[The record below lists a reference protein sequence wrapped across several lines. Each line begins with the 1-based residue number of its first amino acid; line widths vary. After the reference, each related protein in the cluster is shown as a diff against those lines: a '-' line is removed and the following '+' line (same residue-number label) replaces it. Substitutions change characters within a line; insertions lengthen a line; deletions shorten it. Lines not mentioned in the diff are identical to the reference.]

1 MLSDC
6 TLTSSVLIMIYGK
19 FYAVIAMVGIIVGSY
34 WVINWQANRI
44 NSLTDTNKKLT
55 VTLEEQ
61 KSINT
66 DYQARIMRLN
76 QLDIQYTQEL
86 ANAKNEISRLRDIS
100 ERHPERV
107 YIKAECPKS
116 KTTPSTSLAY
126 ATTARPT
133 DTAIR
138 NYWLLRE
145 RIAESEQMIKGLQY
159 YIKIECLK

>member
-1 MLSDC
+1 MK
-6 TLTSSVLIMIYGK
+6 YGK
-19 FYAVIAMVGIIVGSY
+19 LYAVIAMVGTIVGSY

-44 NSLTDTNKKLT
+44 NLLVETNKELT
-55 VTLEEQ
+55 IALEEQ

-107 YIKAECPKS
+107 YIKAECPKV
-116 KTTPSTSLAY
+116 KTTPATSLAY

-145 RIAESEQMIKGLQY
+145 RIAESELMIKGLQD
-159 YIKIECLK
+159 YIRVECVN

>member
-1 MLSDC
+1 MK
-6 TLTSSVLIMIYGK
+6 YGK
-19 FYAVIAMVGIIVGSY
+19 LYAVIAMVGIIVGGY
-34 WVINWQANRI
+34 WVINRQANRI
-44 NSLTDTNKKLT
+44 NSLIDTNKKLT
-55 VTLEEQ
+55 VALEEQ

-66 DYQARIMRLN
+66 DYQVRIMRLN

-107 YIKAECPKS
+107 YIKASCPKS
-116 KTTPSTSLAY
+116 TTTPTTSLAY
-126 ATTARPT
+126 ATAARPT

-145 RIAESEQMIKGLQY
+145 RIAESEQMIKGLQD
-159 YIKIECLK
+159 YIRQECVGD

>member
-1 MLSDC
+1 MK
-6 TLTSSVLIMIYGK
+6 YGK
-19 FYAVIAMVGIIVGSY
+19 LYAVITMVGIIVGSY

-55 VTLEEQ
+55 VALEEQ
-61 KSINT
+61 RSINT

-86 ANAKNEISRLRDIS
+86 ADAKNKISRLRDIS
-100 ERHPERV
+100 ERNPERV

-126 ATTARPT
+126 TTTARPT

-145 RIAESEQMIKGLQY
+145 RIAESEQMIKGLQD
-159 YIKIECLK
+159 YIKQECME

>member
-1 MLSDC
+1 MK
-6 TLTSSVLIMIYGK
+6 YGK
-19 FYAVIAMVGIIVGSY
+19 LYAVIAMVGIIVGSY

-44 NSLTDTNKKLT
+44 NSLIDTNKKLT
-55 VTLEEQ
+55 VALEEQ

-66 DYQARIMRLN
+66 DYQVRIMRLN

-107 YIKAECPKS
+107 YIKAECPKVT
-116 KTTPSTSLAY
+116 TTPATSLDD

-145 RIAESEQMIKGLQY
+145 RIAESERVILGLQD
-159 YIKIECLK
+159 YIKQECLE

>member
-1 MLSDC
+1 MK
-6 TLTSSVLIMIYGK
+6 YGK
-19 FYAVIAMVGIIVGSY
+19 LYAVITMVGIIVGSY

-55 VTLEEQ
+55 VALEEQ
-61 KSINT
+61 RSINT

-86 ANAKNEISRLRDIS
+86 ADAKNKISRLRDIS
-100 ERHPERV
+100 ERNPERV

-126 ATTARPT
+126 TTTARPT

-145 RIAESEQMIKGLQY
+145 RIAESEQMIKGLQD
-159 YIKIECLK
+159 YIRVECVN

>member
-1 MLSDC
+1 MK
-6 TLTSSVLIMIYGK
+6 YGK
-19 FYAVIAMVGIIVGSY
+19 LYAVIAMVGIIVGSY
-34 WVINWQANRI
+34 WVINWQFNRI
-44 NSLTDTNKKLT
+44 NSLIDTNKKLT
-55 VTLEEQ
+55 VALEEQ

-116 KTTPSTSLAY
+116 KTTPATSLAY
-126 ATTARPT
+126 ASTARPT
-133 DTAIR
+133 DID
-138 NYWLLRE
+138 
-145 RIAESEQMIKGLQY
+145 I
-159 YIKIECLK
+159 